1 MVTAAFTKLGI
12 SVAGVIYSKVTTR
25 CVQCTLDLW
34 HSSLPVLWS
43 DISQTESK
51 CLIESPSTFKLQLHI
66 WWSSDVVFSTRFFS
80 SKTRQTFSFICILSD
95 KYAAFVV
102 IEFHLSKGLFFAVT
116 ILLKYFVQIKH
127 GRTFGKAVNRLCSLI
142 YHPIFILYQL
152 SSPTSIHHQYRTNSW
167 LPFDHMFH
175 A

>member
-12 SVAGVIYSKVTTR
+12 SVARVIDSKVTTR

-51 CLIESPSTFKLQLHI
+51 CSIESPSTFKLQLHI

-102 IEFHLSKGLFFAVT
+102 IEFNLSKGLFFAVT
-116 ILLKYFVQIKH
+116 ILLKYFQFLCKLSMAEH
-127 GRTFGKAVNRLCSLI
+127 LARLWIDSGVWFTI
-142 YHPIFILYQL
+142 PF
-152 SSPTSIHHQYRTNSW
+152 SSCIS
-167 LPFDHMFH
+167 
-175 A
+175 